1 MSELT
6 EMEKYLQKLFT
17 EAGQDLKKKFLKYTQ
32 DFQRLDA
39 AKQQAVE
46 DGNITEDEYKEWRK
60 NKLLYGMHW
69 QRLIDR
75 NTSELLKYNQT
86 AVKYINGEVPQ
97 IFASG
102 YNKVAEQIPDSPVAG
117 FDFELI
123 NADTVNNLV
132 HEDGI
137 ILPPKKKVDPEKD
150 KAWNAKL
157 INAQLLQGIMQG
169 ESIPDMAK
177 RMMTVA
183 NSDLAGATRTART
196 MHTAAQNAGR
206 QSGYNKAAQQGIIFE
221 KTWLAANNER
231 TRLSHS
237 LMNGQTVAHD
247 EKFVSPV
254 TGVKLMFPG
263 DWNAEGG
270 DVGSEIYN
278 CFLGETIIA
287 SDSDVIR
294 SYKHKYTGKIISVE
308 TAGGVK
314 FSCTPNHPIL
324 TPRGWIAAEFLK
336 SSDDILVTLR
346 SEVGSARIN
355 PYINHAFARIDTIH
369 ELFAMFGRKRT
380 CRLGVDFH
388 GDIPTSDV
396 EIITQKRF
404 LWYNIK
410 SVFRNCINKLLFKH
424 ADSSLMS
431 KGTSMKHFRS
441 VFLTSFSNVCSMC
454 KSFSF
459 ISTGLSHASVHSTGT
474 ITRNNVVLTEYS
486 IDNLAAE
493 SVLDGD
499 TLSGLSGKVFVDKV
513 VNVNVF
519 NSSTHVYNLQTEYGY
534 YLVNSSITDQS
545 RPDIDIFAIAHNCRC
560 TLITKFRGFKKLNGE
575 EPEHTRREEENIQK
589 PETKSMIPS
598 LSSILEAC
606 TTEREISKAAQEY
619 FIAKEGCKIESVD
632 LLRVDPEVAR
642 QMVIK
647 LDELDNKYHS
657 SLTEIKARAIS
668 DGIGGVTKPNEQSCY
683 EYIKTNDSS
692 VLKSTIT
699 LNNKLCKDQ
708 NIVKQVFNADNRSSG
723 GLAHG
728 AWVDEDNAALAT
740 LVHEYGH
747 TILAG
752 KLNEIAIGMGVEN
765 EAYEEAKQVYS
776 DYISELR
783 KIKREMQDVRFKYAG
798 QPDGLRKG
806 NEAAQELQNKYNST
820 SISKYSESSVGE
832 MIAEAFCDAQ
842 LSSNPREYS
851 KRIMKI
857 LDREYGK

>member
-6 EMEKYLQKLFT
+6 EMEKYLQKMFT
-17 EAGQDLKKKFLKYTQ
+17 QAGNDLKKKFLKYTQ

-123 NADTVNNLV
+123 NADTVNNLI

-206 QSGYNKAAQQGIIFE
+206 QSGYNRAAQQGIIFE
-221 KTWLAANNER
+221 KTWISARQINR
-231 TRLSHS
+231 TRDTHYALHGTTIPY
-237 LMNGQTVAHD
+237 N
-247 EKFVSPV
+247 EKFLSDS
-254 TGVKLMFPG
+254 GEELEFPG
-263 DWNAEGG
+263 DWRA
-270 DVGSEIYN
+270 
-278 CFLGETIIA
+278 
-287 SDSDVIR
+287 
-294 SYKHKYTGKIISVE
+294 
-308 TAGGVK
+308 AG
-314 FSCTPNHPIL
+314 F
-324 TPRGWIAAEFLK
+324 
-336 SSDDILVTLR
+336 
-346 SEVGSARIN
+346 EV
-355 PYINHAFARIDTIH
+355 Y
-369 ELFAMFGRKRT
+369 
-380 CRLGVDFH
+380 
-388 GDIPTSDV
+388 
-396 EIITQKRF
+396 
-404 LWYNIK
+404 
-410 SVFRNCINKLLFKH
+410 
-424 ADSSLMS
+424 
-431 KGTSMKHFRS
+431 
-441 VFLTSFSNVCSMC
+441 
-454 KSFSF
+454 
-459 ISTGLSHASVHSTGT
+459 
-474 ITRNNVVLTEYS
+474 
-486 IDNLAAE
+486 
-493 SVLDGD
+493 
-499 TLSGLSGKVFVDKV
+499 
-513 VNVNVF
+513 
-519 NSSTHVYNLQTEYGY
+519 
-534 YLVNSSITDQS
+534 
-545 RPDIDIFAIAHNCRC
+545 NCRC
-560 TLITKFRGFKKLNGE
+560 TLITKFKGFKKLNGE
-575 EPEHTRREEENIQK
+575 EPKGARREEENIQK
-589 PETKSMIPS
+589 PETKSVTSS

-642 QMVIK
+642 QMMIK
-647 LDELDNKYHS
+647 LDELDDKYHS

-668 DGIGGVTKPNEQSCY
+668 DRIGGVTKPNEQSCY

-699 LNNKLCKDQ
+699 LNNKFCRDQ
-708 NIVKQVFNADNRSSG
+708 NIIKQVFNVDNRSSG

-765 EAYEEAKQVYS
+765 EAYEEAKQVYN
-776 DYISELR
+776 DYISGLR
-783 KIKREMQDVRFKYAG
+783 EIKREMQDVRFKYAG

-806 NEAAQELQNKYNST
+806 NEAAQELQNKYNSI

-857 LDREYGK
+857 LDKEYGK